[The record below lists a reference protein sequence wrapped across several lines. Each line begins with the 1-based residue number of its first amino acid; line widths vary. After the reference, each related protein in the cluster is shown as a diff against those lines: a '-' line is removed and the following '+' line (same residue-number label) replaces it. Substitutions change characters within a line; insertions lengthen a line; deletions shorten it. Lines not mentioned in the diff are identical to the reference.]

1 MRSKNK
7 YTIDDCISEMC
18 RWGQKLL
25 SPVALSL
32 KISCRGSRSLN
43 FVTLSRVSEALTRS
57 RVVACREAKNV
68 ACISVLTGKKLSF
81 VVSNYNTVHSE
92 TKC

>member
-32 KISCRGSRSLN
+32 KISCRGSQSLR
-43 FVTLSRVSEALTRS
+43 FVTLSRVSEALTRC
-57 RVVACREAKNV
+57 RVVACREAKNCRLHFS
-68 ACISVLTGKKLSF
+68 ADWQETEFCCLKL
-81 VVSNYNTVHSE
+81 
-92 TKC
+92 